1 MKINFIQ
8 FQTHGD
14 DRGSLISLEQE
25 KNIPFEIQ
33 RIYYIFNTKE
43 GVRRG
48 FHAHKKLK
56 QIAIVISGSCRFVL
70 DDGKERIDILM
81 DNPGQGLYIDSFIW
95 REMYNFSEDCVLLVI
110 ADKRYEEVDYIRSY
124 EEFLQLV
131 GGYYAS
137 S

>member
-81 DNPGQGLYIDSFIW
+81 DNPGRGLYIDSFIW

>member
-131 GGYYAS
+131 GDHYAS